1 MPTVSVFYG
10 VYIRMY
16 VKDHPPPHFHAAYAE
31 WEACFSIET
40 GEITEGRLP
49 GRAAKLVR
57 EWAELHRQELTLNW
71 RRGQNEELL
80 EKIEGLDAH

>member
-1 MPTVSVFYG
+1 MPTISVFYG
-10 VYIRMY
+10 VSIRMY

-49 GRAAKLVR
+49 LAPPSSFVSGSDYTAR
-57 EWAELHRQELTLNW
+57 N
-71 RRGQNEELL
+71 
-80 EKIEGLDAH
+80 